1 MSVLMQCALLLL
13 GRVSAAEFCWWCS
26 TAQETVWE
34 AVRKELPGQT
44 RCALIKSSSSFGGA
58 SLCFRDDRKEQKK
71 FWFKTSGFSP
81 GSNWRRFWIT
91 GEPEAANPTW
101 QCNTARSEML
111 IRASGES
118 QTSQTRCHSGISSN
132 RKLLFQGHLGS
143 RHELLVISIIMAA
156 EMMPWQRGAPLHSKA
171 PKAKPTAL

>member
-1 MSVLMQCALLLL
+1 MLWFLL
-13 GRVSAAEFCWWCS
+13 GRVSAAEFCWCCS
-26 TAQETVWE
+26 NAQGTVWGT
-34 AVRKELPGQT
+34 VRKGITWTKQDV
-44 RCALIKSSSSFGGA
+44 RKALIKSPSSFGGV
-58 SLCFRDDRKEQKK
+58 SLCFRDNRKK

-91 GEPEAANPTW
+91 GEPKAANPTW

-118 QTSQTRCHSGISSN
+118 QTSQTWCHSGISSN

-143 RHELLVISIIMAA
+143 GHESARHQHNNGS
-156 EMMPWQRGAPLHSKA
+156 
-171 PKAKPTAL
+171 